1 MNQRTKQLIDEI
13 NILSQIIDAMET
25 HKNKTHYTGIE
36 VLK

>member
-1 MNQRTKQLIDEI
+1 MKTNIEELINEV